1 VFGVVDGRDVT
12 WNWGFRCFGLVGV
25 HELDSARVF
34 LSTILTF
41 SLNNFTIFCLSSFNR
56 AFV

>member
-1 VFGVVDGRDVT
+1 VFGVVDGQDVT
-12 WNWGFRCFGLVGV
+12 WNWGFRCFGLVRV

-41 SLNNFTIFCLSSFNR
+41 SSNNFIIFLSFIIQ
-56 AFV
+56 